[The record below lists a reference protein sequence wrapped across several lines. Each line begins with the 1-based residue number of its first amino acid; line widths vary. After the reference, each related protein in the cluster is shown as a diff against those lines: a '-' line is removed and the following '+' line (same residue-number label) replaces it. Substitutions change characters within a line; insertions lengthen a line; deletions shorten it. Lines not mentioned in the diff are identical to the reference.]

1 MKGGEYFI
9 TPYIVEL
16 MQGKVP
22 FMVFYDNHQL
32 LEGDEIEEWNQA
44 HEHELYYLWKPER
57 MLARHIIDKHGRSG
71 YVLKDNR
78 CIEDLTIP
86 DEIIMGGYAEVL
98 ESCKEA
104 GIRIVGGYD
113 ET

>member
-44 HEHELYYLWKPER
+44 HEHEPYYFWEPAR
-57 MLARHIIDKHGRSG
+57 MLGHHITDKHGYTG
-71 YVLKDNR
+71 YVLKDIR
-78 CIEDLTIP
+78 CVEDLKIP
-86 DEIIMGGYAEVL
+86 DEIISKGYAEVL
-98 ESCKEA
+98 RGCQEA
-104 GIRIVGGYD
+104 GINVVGGYD